1 MSIQPTSMTV
11 FTLLCWKS
19 AFNRARI
26 LRYLAT
32 LGHGMSRFGLAVIL
46 IMSMLFVPLAKAE
59 ESIDL
64 RNGSL
69 ALSADNS
76 AWVVAADF
84 KMSLSPSLEDAVSRG
99 LVLYFVAE
107 FELIRPRW
115 YWRDDRAVAAKLN
128 YRLSYHAL
136 TRQFRLS
143 ANGFQTSYANLQ
155 EALGVI
161 SRLRGWRVIDADKLK
176 RGENVEAWLRLRLDT
191 SQLPKPFQVSAIN
204 NRDWSPES
212 EWKRIQLQ
220 AETSKSAP

>member
-1 MSIQPTSMTV
+1 MV
-11 FTLLCWKS
+11 FILLCWKS
-19 AFNRARI
+19 AFNCGRV
-26 LRYLAT
+26 LKQLSWFGSSFSH
-32 LGHGMSRFGLAVIL
+32 LWLSLFLSFGLLFTPIL
-46 IMSMLFVPLAKAE
+46 KAE

-69 ALSADNS
+69 ALSADGT

-84 KMSLSPSLEDAVSRG
+84 KMTLSPSLEDAVSRG

-107 FELIRPRW
+107 FELVRPRW
-115 YWRDDRAVAAKLN
+115 YWRDDRAVATKLN

-143 ANGFQTSYANLQ
+143 ANGFQSSYANLQ

-161 SRLRGWRVIDADKLK
+161 SRLRGWRVADADKIK
-176 RGENVEAWLRLRLDT
+176 RGENAEAWLRLRLDT

-220 AETSKSAP
+220 AETSKNAP

>member
-1 MSIQPTSMTV
+1 MGGFGIKIGHIGM
-11 FTLLCWKS
+11 
-19 AFNRARI
+19 I
-26 LRYLAT
+26 LALA
-32 LGHGMSRFGLAVIL
+32 FGL
-46 IMSMLFVPLAKAE
+46 LFTPLSKAE

-69 ALSADNS
+69 ALSADGTS
-76 AWVVAADF
+76 WVVAADF

-107 FELIRPRW
+107 FELVRPRW
-115 YWRDDRAVAAKLN
+115 YWRDDRAVATKLN

-136 TRQFRLS
+136 TRQYRLS
-143 ANGFQTSYANLQ
+143 ANGFQSSYANLQ

-161 SRLRGWRVIDADKLK
+161 SRLRGWRVVDADKLK
-176 RGENVEAWLRLRLDT
+176 RGESVEAWLRLRLDT